1 MATAPQ
7 PVSPATPN
15 GWRFSACGIR
25 IECGALRLAAIF
37 IAATP
42 RSKA

>member
-7 PVSPATPN
+7 PVNSEAQP

-25 IECGALRLAAIF
+25 IECGVLRLAAIF

-42 RSKA
+42 RTKA

>member
-7 PVSPATPN
+7 PVSASARH

>member
-1 MATAPQ
+1 MATALQ
-7 PVSPATPN
+7 LVTASAHH

-42 RSKA
+42 RGKA